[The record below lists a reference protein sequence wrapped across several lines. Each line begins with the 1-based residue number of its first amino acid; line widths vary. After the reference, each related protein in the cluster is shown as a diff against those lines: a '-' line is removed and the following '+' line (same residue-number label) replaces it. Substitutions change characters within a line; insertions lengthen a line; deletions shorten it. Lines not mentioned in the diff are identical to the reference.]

1 LYQKNKVVYG
11 TTSFLRNHGKETNI
25 MEQNKVDMF
34 VMSNKEKFNAGEL
47 MMVKQKLEELS
58 DDKFMAIQSIDFQS
72 PTLLLVIS
80 IIGGSLGID
89 RFMLG
94 DTGLGVVKLITGG
107 ACGIW
112 TIVDWFTVQERT
124 KKYNYKKFL
133 EATMML

>member
-1 LYQKNKVVYG
+1 
-11 TTSFLRNHGKETNI
+11 

-34 VMSNKEKFNAGEL
+34 IMSNKEKFNAGEL

-124 KKYNYKKFL
+124 KKHNYKKFL